1 MGGSGNIVIDL
12 VDGGGF
18 MFMGEFEH
26 SLDSKGRLIIPSKFR
41 DQLDSNFVVTRGL
54 DGCLFVYPLSEWRLV
69 EEKLSQLP
77 SNKKNNRAFV
87 RFMFAD
93 AVQCD
98 FDKQGRIIIPKK
110 LRLHAKLQ
118 KECVLVGV
126 SNRVEIW
133 NKARWEETIEETEEN
148 FDDIAE
154 NLIDFGL

>member
-1 MGGSGNIVIDL
+1 
-12 VDGGGF
+12 
-18 MFMGEFEH
+18 
-26 SLDSKGRLIIPSKFR
+26 
-41 DQLDSNFVVTRGL
+41 
-54 DGCLFVYPLSEWRLV
+54 
-69 EEKLSQLP
+69 
-77 SNKKNNRAFV
+77 
-87 RFMFAD
+87 MFAD

-110 LRLHAKLQ
+110 LRLHAELQ